1 MKSLVKKIKS
11 DKKDLH
17 IQLPKAFINKD
28 IRIIIEIDE
37 NKTEISK
44 LLTDK
49 ISVDTKKW
57 KFNRAEIYE

>member
-1 MKSLVKKIKS
+1 MKALVKKVKS
-11 DKKDLH
+11 DKKDLL

-28 IRIIIEIDE
+28 IRIIIEIDD

-57 KFNRAEIYE
+57 NFNRAEIYE